1 VEMANSTHWKMLMQ
15 SLSYVTFCGRL
26 LVNTRGIEGRI
37 EEVMEGE
44 GEGEGEGKGK
54 GKGKGK
60 GHGKSE

>member
-1 VEMANSTHWKMLMQ
+1 VKMANSTHWKMLMQ

-44 GEGEGEGKGK
+44 GEGEGKREGKREGKGTR
-54 GKGKGK
+54 
-60 GHGKSE
+60 EE